1 MKKWKKVLCSV
12 IAGIM
17 VAALPVQA
25 AVVDQEV
32 KAAIETN
39 DIPPWPK
46 ASDLMAESG
55 LLMEFST
62 GTVIYSKG
70 GDQRISPTGITKL
83 MTILLAVEN
92 SALTDQVTFAD
103 TCLAKA
109 DPESNLG
116 LMAGETLTMEQCL
129 KIMVLDKAYE
139 VAAQVAENLGPSE
152 AQFVA
157 KMNERAKAIGCENT
171 NFTNAGGISDPN
183 QYTTARDMTKIFREG
198 LKNKV
203 FRKIIRTS
211 KLTVGPTNLNGMER
225 SLPTYHPIRS
235 KHSSLF
241 DPDCM
246 GGLFSVSQD
255 AGSSLATAVKKN
267 GVIYISVVLNDVD
280 INQAGVDTQY
290 LMKYGYENFQK
301 ISVEGGSVV
310 IPNGMSVADLQIS
323 ERKSGDKVRQFYAV
337 DNYRVGRGVKQAAVP
352 APEVRSDEQITEG
365 QTEGTKQTPVEEAKE
380 NGLSDTAR
388 MLLGVMAVMVLILI
402 ILCILLAIKDHK
414 ERRYYED

>member
-109 DPESNLG
+109 DSESNLG

-198 LKNKV
+198 LKNKT

-211 KLTVGPTNLNGMER
+211 KLTVGPTNLNSMER

-280 INQAGVDTQY
+280 INKAGVDTQY

>member
-109 DPESNLG
+109 DSESNLG

-198 LKNKV
+198 LKNKT

-211 KLTVGPTNLNGMER
+211 KLTVGPTNLNSMER

-310 IPNGMSVADLQIS
+310 IPNGMSEADLQIS
-323 ERKSGDKVRQFYAV
+323 ERKSGHKERQFYAG